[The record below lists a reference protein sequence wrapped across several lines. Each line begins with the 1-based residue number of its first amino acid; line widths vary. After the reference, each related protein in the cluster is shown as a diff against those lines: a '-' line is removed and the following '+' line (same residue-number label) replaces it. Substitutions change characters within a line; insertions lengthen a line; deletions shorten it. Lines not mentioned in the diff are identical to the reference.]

1 MIFQLRSTMTFEPFV
16 RFWRFFCKLLTF
28 SFPFQIKKEKFKKI
42 QNFEINSKMRFSTK
56 KPQNW
61 PINIKRNVGLG
72 ISDPKLRKYDTS
84 IALTDLLLT
93 SAIYVLVSKDNR
105 IVFNQSLKWVYGE
118 SVAEILPRL
127 KTVDAYHQ

>member
-1 MIFQLRSTMTFEPFV
+1 MGSACPIL
-16 RFWRFFCKLLTF
+16 
-28 SFPFQIKKEKFKKI
+28 FPFQIKKEKFKKI

-61 PINIKRNVGLG
+61 PIDIKMNVGLG
-72 ISDPKLRKYDTS
+72 ISDPKLRKYNTS